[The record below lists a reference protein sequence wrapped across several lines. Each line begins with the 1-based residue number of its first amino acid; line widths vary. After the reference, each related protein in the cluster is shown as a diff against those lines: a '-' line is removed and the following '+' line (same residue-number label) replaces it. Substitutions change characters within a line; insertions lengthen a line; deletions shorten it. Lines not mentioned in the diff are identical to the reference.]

1 MSRKQILLSSL
12 GIINGAGLPDFSA
25 TLFYINYSIYISVKG
40 AGVLCF
46 GFVLFCF
53 RLGQVN
59 IDILLSEKVPLRFIV
74 QLL

>member
-40 AGVLCF
+40 GVLCF

-74 QLL
+74 LLL